1 MFWHLRARSALIS
14 VFAGVVVLIG
24 FAISPAAAHAAER
37 APAKNEVLKA
47 SLGEALQREIYGW
60 DEERR
65 SLLAEVTSLS
75 PDFAPARWHLG
86 YVKDADRGWLLHDQW
101 QAAPKQAAQLSA
113 YERRR
118 EKAADTAEGQ
128 LALADWCSKHGLPAQ
143 ERAHLTRVID
153 LDANHAVA
161 RARLGFV
168 REGNDWISP
177 AEIALDQAREAARQ
191 AAMAKWTPVLREI
204 REDLQ
209 HRSAARRAKAQ
220 ERLEAIDDASAASA
234 MESVFADAGDE
245 LTIVALGWLAGLRD
259 PLATQVV
266 CRFAVLSPSLD
277 VRQAAA
283 GQLAD
288 LPHEQFVPLLL
299 ASMYSPVTTQFAAVT
314 LPSGRIGYR
323 HAFVREGQ
331 SQRQVMLLDTEYKR
345 IAYVGGSAAVSAS
358 RAYDD
363 AAEKAQALEA
373 AAAEQNRQT
382 NALNDRLVWVLKTAT
397 RVDLPAQPADWWGW
411 WNEVNE
417 VFVPGSKPVA
427 LLHDV
432 QRVEIEDEVPEYI
445 QRQMEEPDKTGES
458 EGSSS
463 ESGDSGGGTT
473 EEPRRRR
480 VSLRRVRPAAPQDCL
495 AAGTLVWTARGP
507 LEIETIRVGDLVLS
521 QHPDSGELAYKPVLR
536 TTVRPRG
543 QLVKIEAGGE
553 SCETSGGHLFW
564 VAGEG
569 WVKSRDLQSGQI
581 LHSAS
586 GPVHISRVGPGSEAE
601 TYNLIVADFN
611 TYFVGYRKVLSH
623 DNTIRQPT
631 RAVVPGLIPR

>member
-14 VFAGVVVLIG
+14 VIAGVVVLIG
-24 FAISPAAAHAAER
+24 IAIWTEAPAAER
-37 APAKNEVLKA
+37 APAKNDVLKA

-60 DEERR
+60 EEERR

-86 YVKDADRGWLLHDQW
+86 YVRDADHGWLRHDQW
-101 QAAPKQAAQLSA
+101 QSAPKQAAQLAA
-113 YERRR
+113 YERQR

-128 LALADWCSKHGLPAQ
+128 LALADWCAKHGLPAQ

-153 LDANHAVA
+153 QDTNHAVA

-177 AEIALDQAREAARQ
+177 AEVAQEQAQGAARQ
-191 AAMAKWTPVLREI
+191 VAMAKWVPVLHEI
-204 REDLQ
+204 RQDME
-209 HRSAARRAKAQ
+209 HRSLARREKAQ
-220 ERLEAIDDASAASA
+220 ERLAAIEDASAASA
-234 MESVFADAGDE
+234 VEPVFADAGDE
-245 LTIVALGWLAGLRD
+245 LTIAALAWLGRLRD
-259 PLATQVV
+259 PEATQVV
-266 CRFAVLSPSLD
+266 CRFAVLSSSLD

-283 GQLAD
+283 KLLATQ
-288 LPHEQFVPLLL
+288 PHEQFVPLLL

-323 HAFVREGQ
+323 HAFTREGQ

-345 IAYVGGSAAVSAS
+345 IAYVGGSARETAAL
-358 RAYDD
+358 AYGD
-363 AAEKAQALEA
+363 AAEKALALEA

-382 NALNDRLVWVLKTAT
+382 SALNDRLAWVLKTAT
-397 RVDLPAQPADWWGW
+397 SVDLPAQPEAWWSW

-432 QRVEIEDEVPEYI
+432 QRVEVEDEVPEYS
-445 QRQMEEPDKTGES
+445 QQPSEEPS
-458 EGSSS
+458 EEPKSSS
-463 ESGDSGGGTT
+463 RSGGGTQT
-473 EEPRRRR
+473 QPRQRR
-480 VSLRRVRPAAPQDCL
+480 VSLRRVPLVRQDCL

-507 LEIETIRVGDLVLS
+507 QEIEQIRVGDLVLS
-521 QHPDSGELAYKPVLR
+521 QHPDSGELTYKPVLR

-631 RAVVPGLIPR
+631 RAVVPGLIPQ